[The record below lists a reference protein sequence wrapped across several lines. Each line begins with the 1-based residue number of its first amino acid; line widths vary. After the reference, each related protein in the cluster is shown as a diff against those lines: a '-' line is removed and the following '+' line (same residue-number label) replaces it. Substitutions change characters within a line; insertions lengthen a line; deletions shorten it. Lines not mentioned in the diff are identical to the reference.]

1 MVSWAQQKRQQT
13 PQSPLL
19 LNQVQQ
25 HHIHQLLLRMRQ
37 DQQMRQRLLLLLQLS
52 PALLSSCSAL
62 SCPSRNMHRYGRFL
76 VGCFACSQ
84 F

>member
-25 HHIHQLLLRMRQ
+25 HHIHQLLRMRQ